1 MAEAETIYR
10 AAGERDDLASL
21 VSEMT
26 AEHQDLASAAGRI
39 PGAPS
44 AGAAGQAAK
53 IAVLFTD
60 HVAKENDVL
69 LPALP
74 AARGASLAQLPGKM
88 HRRTQAVPGPR
99 PREPRRQV
107 TPTRLPR
114 LILPRRSCHCCW
126 RQPPNWPAPGRQTG
140 HARAGPAGGRR
151 ASRGEQRGRGIA
163 GRSGAGDGSRSRRPP
178 AGPGAAP

>member
-1 MAEAETIYR
+1 LPSVWRRRKPFYR
-10 AAGERDDLASL
+10 AASERDDLASL
-21 VSEMT
+21 VSEMI
-26 AEHQDLASAAGRI
+26 AEHRDLASAAGCI

-53 IAVLFTD
+53 IAVLVTD

-69 LPALP
+69 LPALL

-140 HARAGPAGGRR
+140 HAGLRRRRRRRYAVPGPASRPWSPRHCTGWPGG
-151 ASRGEQRGRGIA
+151 
-163 GRSGAGDGSRSRRPP
+163 
-178 AGPGAAP
+178 

>member
-126 RQPPNWPAPGRQTG
+126 RQPPN
-140 HARAGPAGGRR
+140 
-151 ASRGEQRGRGIA
+151 
-163 GRSGAGDGSRSRRPP
+163 
-178 AGPGAAP
+178 